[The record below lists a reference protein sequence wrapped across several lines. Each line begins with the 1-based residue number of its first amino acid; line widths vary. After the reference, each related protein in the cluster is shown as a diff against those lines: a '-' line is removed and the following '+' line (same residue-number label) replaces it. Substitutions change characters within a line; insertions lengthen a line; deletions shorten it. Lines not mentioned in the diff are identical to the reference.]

1 MKTKACPYC
10 AEEIA
15 FEAIKCKHCSEFLN
29 KEVSKEK
36 KQVKE
41 YANKPKVSKTP
52 IIIGLGVLLL
62 IYAIFNTS
70 PKKSKPYETTYPK
83 ISPQSR
89 EETLNPKKQKTGY
102 KQSLSYEQ
110 KQMINQMIIDGDL
123 NVDAQM
129 NRVEMYRALW
139 NNMDYSL
146 KEDFSAS
153 LALYVGNKKG
163 TQLYWVEI
171 YDKRS
176 GEKLAKYS
184 KSWGFKIY

>member
-1 MKTKACPYC
+1 MATKSCPYC
-10 AEEIA
+10 AEEIV
-15 FEAIKCKHCSEFLN
+15 FEAIKCKHCGEFLN
-29 KEVSKEK
+29 KEVISDDKRKKNKAKKELSPT
-36 KQVKE
+36 VGI
-41 YANKPKVSKTP
+41 V
-52 IIIGLGVLLL
+52 IGIGLIFVLIMWL
-62 IYAIFNTS
+62 NED
-70 PKKSKPYETTYPK
+70 KSTPYYETTYDPN
-83 ISPQSR
+83 ISPQST
-89 EETLNPKKQKTGY
+89 EATLNPEKQKTGY

-123 NVDAQM
+123 YVEAQM

-184 KSWGFKIY
+184 ESWGFKIY